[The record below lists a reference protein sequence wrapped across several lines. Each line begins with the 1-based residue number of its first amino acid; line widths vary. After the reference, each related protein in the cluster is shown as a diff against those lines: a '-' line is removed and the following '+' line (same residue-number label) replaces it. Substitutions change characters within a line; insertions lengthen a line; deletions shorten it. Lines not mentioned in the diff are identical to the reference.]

1 MALTDAE
8 VQKIQIKVKDNVDKQ
23 EGDIINIGTK
33 SNPEYYQVVNG
44 VDETTQ
50 ALAVVPVDNIKGDN
64 PDYSQT
70 AIVVAGT

>member
-1 MALTDAE
+1 MTLTDK
-8 VQKIQIKVKDNVDKQ
+8 KIQNLQDVVKDYTSFN
-23 EGDIINIGTK
+23 EGEIFQIPGK
-33 SNPEYYQVVNG
+33 AEYYQVVNS